1 MPEKEHVIVGTAGH
15 IDHGK
20 SALVK
25 ALTGI
30 DPDTLPEEKE
40 RGMTIE
46 IGFVFLDIPDY
57 ERQIIF
63 IDVPG
68 HEKFV
73 KTMVA
78 GASHVDAAL
87 LVIAADEGIS
97 VQTREHFDIL
107 QLLRIPVGMIAL
119 TKADLVDEARLAE
132 LRAEVA
138 QFVKGTFLEDAA
150 VIPVSAVTKAGVL
163 EVRETLMGI
172 GRQRKKRPDSGF
184 FRLPID
190 RVFTMRGFGTV
201 IAGTVLA
208 GEVRL
213 GEIIEVYPER
223 IKAKVRGIQLHKESK
238 EKSVVGRRTAL
249 NLQDVDKEILR
260 RGQVAAKP
268 GSLTP
273 AQRLDARLRLLA
285 QSSVELKNR
294 DRVRLHIGTDELIG
308 RVVLL
313 EEDRLRP
320 GESGLAQF
328 VLEAPAVALLG
339 DSFVLRT
346 FSPLT
351 TIGGGEVLDGTP
363 PRHKRFDAQVIAGL
377 KRWEGNA
384 EQMAEQALVK
394 SGFRPL
400 SAVEAAGSLGRS
412 QAEMESAFEGLFH
425 RGKIIRISSEK
436 GDKFLLA
443 EARDQLRDRL
453 LETVKKYFEGR
464 PQLLYMPHS
473 DLRARMLKITDET
486 AFRSILDDLEK
497 EKVIAA
503 KDAQVGLPG
512 REMKLARKDQD
523 AMDKI
528 ERKFQAARF
537 ETPLEEDIRLELGIE
552 PAPFRRLMQSLFQQG
567 QLVRLNRKVVYH
579 RETFNEA
586 KDVVVG
592 HLTKSGS
599 ITIAELRDRL
609 KMSRKYSHGILE
621 YFDRTGLTKR
631 VEDRH
636 VLRSDPGG

>member
-1 MPEKEHVIVGTAGH
+1 MLEKEHVIVGTAGH

-20 SALVK
+20 SSLVK

-46 IGFVFLDIPDY
+46 LGFVFLDIPDY
-57 ERQIIF
+57 ERQIVF

-87 LVIAADEGIS
+87 LVVAADEGIS

-119 TKADLVDEARLAE
+119 TKSDLVDEARLAE
-132 LRAEVA
+132 LKSEVA
-138 QFVKGTFLEDAA
+138 NFVKGTFLEGAA
-150 VIPVSAVTKAGVL
+150 VIPASAVTNAGVS
-163 EVRETLMGI
+163 EVRETLLAI
-172 GRQRKKRPDSGF
+172 GRQTKKRPDSGF

-190 RVFTMRGFGTV
+190 RVFSMRGFGTV

-213 GEIIEVYPER
+213 GDLIEIYPEGIR
-223 IKAKVRGIQLHKESK
+223 AKVRGIQVHKESK

-249 NLQDVDKEILR
+249 NLQDVEKELLR
-260 RGQVAAKP
+260 RGQVAALP

-273 AQRLDARLRLLA
+273 AQRLDARLHLLA
-285 QSSVELKNR
+285 HSSEELKNR

-313 EEDRLRP
+313 EQDRLRP
-320 GESGLAQF
+320 GDSGLVQF
-328 VLEAPAVALLG
+328 VLEAPAVGLLG
-339 DSFVLRT
+339 DRFVLRT

-351 TIGGGEVLDGTP
+351 TIGGGEILDGTP
-363 PRHKRFDAQVIAGL
+363 PRHKRLDAQAIAGL
-377 KRWEGNA
+377 KRWEGDP
-384 EQMAEQALVK
+384 EQIAEQALAK

-400 SAVEAAGSLGRS
+400 SAAEAAKSLGRS
-412 QAEMESAFEGLFH
+412 AGEMISVFQGLFH
-425 RGKIIRISSEK
+425 RGKVIRIASEK
-436 GDKFLLA
+436 GDIYLLA
-443 EARDQLRDRL
+443 ETYDQLRNKL
-453 LETVKKYFEGR
+453 LEAVKTYFKER

-473 DLRARMLKITDET
+473 DLRARLLKITDEA
-486 AFRSILDDLEK
+486 AFRSILDDLGK
-497 EKVIAA
+497 KNLIIA

-512 REMKLARKDQD
+512 REMKLARKDQE

-537 ETPLEEDIRLELGIE
+537 ESPLEEDIRLELGIE

-567 QLVRLNRKVVYH
+567 KLVRLNRKVVYH
-579 RETFNEA
+579 RETFESA

-592 HLTKSGS
+592 HLQKTKS

-609 KMSRKYSHGILE
+609 KMSRKYSHAILE
-621 YFDRTGLTKR
+621 YFDRSGLTKR

-636 VLRSDPGG
+636 VLR

>member
-20 SALVK
+20 SSLVK

-46 IGFVFLDIPDY
+46 LGFVFLDIPDY

-87 LVIAADEGIS
+87 LVVAADEGIS

-119 TKADLVDEARLAE
+119 TKSDLVDEARLAE
-132 LRAEVA
+132 LKVEVA
-138 QFVKGTFLEDAA
+138 NFVKGTFLEGAA
-150 VIPVSAVTKAGVL
+150 VIPASAVTNAGVP
-163 EVRETLMGI
+163 EVKETLLAI
-172 GRQRKKRPDSGF
+172 GRRTKKRPDSGF

-201 IAGTVLA
+201 IAGTALS
-208 GEVRL
+208 GEIRL
-213 GEIIEVYPER
+213 GDIIEIYPEGIR
-223 IKAKVRGIQLHKESK
+223 AKVRGIQVHKEAK

-249 NLQDVDKEILR
+249 NLQDVEKEVLR
-260 RGQVAAKP
+260 RGQVAAMP
-268 GSLTP
+268 GALTP
-273 AQRLDARLRLLA
+273 VQRLDARLRLLA
-285 QSSVELKNR
+285 QSPVELRNR

-308 RVVLL
+308 RVALL
-313 EEDRLRP
+313 EQDRLRP
-320 GESGLAQF
+320 GESVLAQL

-339 DSFVLRT
+339 DRFVLRT

-351 TIGGGEVLDGTP
+351 TIGGGEILDGTP
-363 PRHKRFDAQVIAGL
+363 PRHKRLDAKVIAGL
-377 KRWEGNA
+377 KRWEGDTA
-384 EQMAEQALVK
+384 QIAEQALVK
-394 SGFRPL
+394 SGLRPL
-400 SAVEAAGSLGRS
+400 SATEAARSLGRS
-412 QAEMESAFEGLFH
+412 EAEVGSAFRTLLN
-425 RGKIIRISSEK
+425 RGKVIRISSEK
-436 GDKFLLA
+436 GDIFLLA
-443 EARDQLRDRL
+443 EAYDQLRDKL
-453 LETVKKYFEGR
+453 LETVKKFFEER

-473 DLRARMLKITDET
+473 DLRARLLKITDEA
-486 AFRSILDDLEK
+486 AFRLILDDLGK
-497 EKVIAA
+497 KNLIIA
-503 KDAQVGLPG
+503 KNAQIGLPG
-512 REMKLARKDQD
+512 REMKLARKDQEAID
-523 AMDKI
+523 RI
-528 ERKFQAARF
+528 ERKFRTARF
-537 ETPLEEDIRLELGIE
+537 ETPLEEDLRLELRIE
-552 PAPFRRLMQSLFQQG
+552 PTPFRRLMQSLFQQG
-567 QLVRLNRKVVYH
+567 KLVRLNRKVVYH
-579 RETFNEA
+579 RETFEA
-586 KDVVVG
+586 ARDAVVG
-592 HLTKSGS
+592 HLQKTKS
-599 ITIAELRDRL
+599 ITLAELRDRL
-609 KMSRKYSHGILE
+609 KMSRKYSHAILE

-636 VLRSDPGG
+636 VLRSGPGG